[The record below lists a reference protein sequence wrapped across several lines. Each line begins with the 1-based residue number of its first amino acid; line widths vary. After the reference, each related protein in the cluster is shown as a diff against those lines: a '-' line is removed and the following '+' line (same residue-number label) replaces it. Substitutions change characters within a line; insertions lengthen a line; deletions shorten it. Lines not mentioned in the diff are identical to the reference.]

1 MDAKLTK
8 AEEAGKVA
16 VSSRMPVEKLVQI
29 QVLVDRGNTDQQI
42 MDISG
47 LPLSDIQEIITVEG
61 WRNNVLLTPEQAV
74 VALENRNVLLKRW
87 ERAIGA
93 QARFLSF
100 HGLQMAAGAKTP
112 RDFKD
117 AAQGTKLMVD
127 IAREAEGMDGK
138 EKKSLAGSGSVISM
152 FYIEAPLE
160 PRRKV
165 EENVTPVEATPV
177 KNENEQVEF

>member
-87 ERAIGA
+87 ERPSDGGG
-93 QARFLSF
+93 R
-100 HGLQMAAGAKTP
+100 
-112 RDFKD
+112 KD
-117 AAQGTKLMVD
+117 AARLQGCG
-127 IAREAEGMDGK
+127 ARHEADG
-138 EKKSLAGSGSVISM
+138 
-152 FYIEAPLE
+152 
-160 PRRKV
+160 
-165 EENVTPVEATPV
+165 
-177 KNENEQVEF
+177 